1 MKCCILGTI
10 NTQYV
15 FAKYILGIA
24 FSQLLPEFVRDL
36 GASPEK
42 SKKNPK
48 GKLLVVLPCW

>member
-24 FSQLLPEFVRDL
+24 FSQLLPEFLRDL
-36 GASPEK
+36 GASPE
-42 SKKNPK
+42 NQRRTLK
-48 GKLLVVLPCW
+48 GNYW